1 MRFTGMG
8 RERKYEIPACGRQAR
23 YEIRD
28 LGKCRTLN
36 AECRMSNRSTRYQVQ
51 STK

>member
-1 MRFTGMG
+1 MRFKGMG
-8 RERKYEIPACGRQAR
+8 RDRKYEIPACGRQAR

-36 AECRMSNRSTRYQVQ
+36 AQCRMLNWEN
-51 STK
+51 